1 MSEIPNSEKQAA
13 IEHLAEVAAR
23 LVVQEG
29 RTFDLELIAEAC
41 RRCFG
46 SYPPTGIAAE
56 ALVEFLVD
64 RDRGEPV
71 APRDETA

>member
-1 MSEIPNSEKQAA
+1 MRDTPSSEKQAA
-13 IEHLAEVAAR
+13 IKHLAEVTAR
-23 LVVQEG
+23 LVGE
-29 RTFDLELIAEAC
+29 RRAFDLELVAEAC

-71 APRDETA
+71 ESRDETA